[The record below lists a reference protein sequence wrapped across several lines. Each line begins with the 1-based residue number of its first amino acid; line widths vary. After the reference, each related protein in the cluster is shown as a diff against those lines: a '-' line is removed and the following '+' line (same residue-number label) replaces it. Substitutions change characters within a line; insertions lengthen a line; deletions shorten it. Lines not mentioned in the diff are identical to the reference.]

1 MTILLNTSN
10 QTVQNSS
17 QKLLLLQENL
27 KHYLSFGC
35 RIPINSNKDDNNVK
49 VRCGAKTERNREP
62 KLWLTREGGKSESNM
77 NTHLREN

>member
-1 MTILLNTSN
+1 MLLNTSN

-35 RIPINSNKDDNNVK
+35 RIPINNNKGDNNGK
-49 VRCGAKTERNREP
+49 VSFCAKKQKQNKNKKEP
-62 KLWLTREGGKSESNM
+62 
-77 NTHLREN
+77 

>member
-49 VRCGAKTERNREP
+49 VRCGAKKKNKNKNKKE
-62 KLWLTREGGKSESNM
+62 L
-77 NTHLREN
+77 